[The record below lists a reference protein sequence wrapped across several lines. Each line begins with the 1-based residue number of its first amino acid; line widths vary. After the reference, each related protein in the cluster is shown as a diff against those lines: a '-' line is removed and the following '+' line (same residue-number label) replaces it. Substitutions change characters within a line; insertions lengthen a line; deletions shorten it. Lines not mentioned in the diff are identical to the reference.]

1 MAAMVRIERN
11 AAGLGWGGRLS
22 RLPLVLL
29 LTIGMLFSLMH
40 CAECGPA
47 FADAGGAPAVASD
60 IGHGAVPDHPAAPA
74 LCHSGHCLSH
84 VTASPGLAVID
95 LAEAIPT
102 TPLDGEAQVPT
113 SFAGLGLFKPP
124 RV

>member
-1 MAAMVRIERN
+1 MIRIECGAPGSGR
-11 AAGLGWGGRLS
+11 GRRLS

-40 CAECGPA
+40 CAGCGAA
-47 FADAGGAPAVASD
+47 FADTGGIPAVASN
-60 IGHGAVPDHPAAPA
+60 IHHGAAPDHPASPA

-84 VTASPGLAVID
+84 VTAAPGWAAIE
-95 LAEAIPT
+95 LAEPLPT
-102 TPLDGEAQVPT
+102 APRDGEAQVPA

>member
-1 MAAMVRIERN
+1 MVGIGCN
-11 AAGLGWGGRLS
+11 VAGSGWGRRLG

-29 LTIGMLFSLMH
+29 LTVGMLFSLMH

-60 IGHGAVPDHPAAPA
+60 IHQDTLPDHPGAPA

-84 VTASPGLAVID
+84 MTAAPGLA
-95 LAEAIPT
+95 AIELPELVPT
-102 TPLDGEAQVPT
+102 TPLDGIAQVPA